1 MQTPPKPIAFEIT
14 RVGQK
19 SEEISPD
26 SLEKTTDNPAKY
38 VFPKAGTIVRDFFVH
53 ALETEPKPIY
63 PRTPEQKKKWREF
76 VRKNNEAMRTP
87 NLRRA

>member
-1 MQTPPKPIAFEIT
+1 MEQPPRPIAFEIT

-19 SEEISPD
+19 PEEIRAD

-38 VFPKAGTIVRDFFVH
+38 VFRKDGKIVRDLFVH

-63 PRTPEQKKKWREF
+63 PRTPEEKAKWNAF

-87 NLRRA
+87 NLRRD